1 MVKNVKSNKIMA
13 GLFEAGNYFLFFF
26 LMYLKTGTGSCC
38 NDLRSVE
45 AANRLL
51 D

>member
-1 MVKNVKSNKIMA
+1 
-13 GLFEAGNYFLFFF
+13 
-26 LMYLKTGTGSCC
+26 MYLKTGTGSCR
-38 NDLRSVE
+38 NDLRSIE

>member
-1 MVKNVKSNKIMA
+1 
-13 GLFEAGNYFLFFF
+13 
-26 LMYLKTGTGSCC
+26 MYLKTETGSCC

-51 D
+51 N